1 MYEVIYEVRSEII
14 EVKVMI
20 KSLNVNGTT
29 MVMVFV

>member
-20 KSLNVNGTT
+20 KSLKVNGTT